1 MKDRGIRPDVIA
13 YNAAIVA
20 CKRSDQHILASELYR
35 EAYDCKLY
43 NHWKPSLDHP
53 LIDFHEYPSLVAK
66 AALRVIMD
74 DIKSN
79 PMKKDLILIVGQ
91 GIHSDGDPKLKP
103 ALLKMLSTEFS
114 PPLVGTV
121 LADNAGRIRVS
132 VTSITRWIQ
141 CTKGSDWTSV
151 S

>member
-74 DIKSN
+74 ELKSN
-79 PMKKDLILIVGQ
+79 PMEQDLVLIVGQ
-91 GIHSDGDPKLKP
+91 GYHSDGDPKLKT
-103 ALLKMLSTEFS
+103 AMLNMLSNGFT

-121 LADNAGRIRVS
+121 QGANAGRIRVS
-132 VTSITRWIQ
+132 AKSITRWINS
-141 CTKGSDWTSV
+141 T
-151 S
+151 